1 MENQQLLPC
10 PFCGETVAIK
20 TGGSAYFQW
29 MTWVECRRCHAR
41 STQMVFGNNG
51 SLRAED
57 CSYNGREE
65 AVAYVVALWNRRE
78 GTKNA

>member
-10 PFCGETVAIK
+10 PFCGDAAAIK
-20 TGGSAYFQW
+20 LSAYAYFQW

-41 STQMVFGNNG
+41 SSQMVFGNNG

-57 CSYNGREE
+57 ASYEGREE
-65 AVAYVVALWNRRE
+65 ATEYVRSLWNRRV
-78 GTKNA
+78 TTNNA